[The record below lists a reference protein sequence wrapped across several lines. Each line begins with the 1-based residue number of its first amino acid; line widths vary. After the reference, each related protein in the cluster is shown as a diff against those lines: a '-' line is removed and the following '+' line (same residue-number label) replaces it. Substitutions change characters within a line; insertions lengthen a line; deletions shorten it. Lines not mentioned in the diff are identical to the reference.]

1 MSNDVS
7 NYYQEAGAS
16 DNWDIIITGDKKL
29 FKFNFHEIWQY
40 RDLLFLFVKR
50 DIITVYK
57 QTILGPL
64 WFVIQPILT
73 TIVFVIVFGNIA
85 GISTDGVPQILFYLA
100 GLTIWNYFSETLTT
114 TSKTFTENAGIFG
127 KVYFPRLIIPLSKVI
142 SGLVKYVIQFAFF
155 LCVWVYYWVTTNTL
169 QPNAWILIIPYL
181 LLLMALLG
189 LGFGIIIT
197 SLTTKYRDL
206 TFLITFG
213 IQLLMYATPVI
224 FPMSVVP
231 EKYKIY
237 VWLNPLSSILET
249 FKYAFTGNGSA
260 NIGWLIYSSV
270 FTIILL
276 VLGIFT
282 FNKVE
287 SRFIDTV

>member
-1 MSNDVS
+1 MSHNVS
-7 NYYQEAGAS
+7 GYYREAEAS
-16 DNWDIIITGDKKL
+16 DSWDIIITGSKKY
-29 FKFNFHEIWQY
+29 FNFNFREIWRY
-40 RDLLFLFVKR
+40 RDLLLLFVKR

-64 WFVIQPILT
+64 WFVLQPILT
-73 TIVFVIVFGNIA
+73 TIVFVIVFGNLA

-114 TSKTFTENAGIFG
+114 TSKTFTENAAIFG

-142 SGLVKYVIQFAFF
+142 SGLVKYTIQFCFF
-155 LCVWVYYWVTTNTL
+155 LCVWTYYMITTDTL
-169 QPNAWILIIPYL
+169 EPNVWILAIPYL
-181 LLLMALLG
+181 LLLMAMMG

-237 VWLNPLSSILET
+237 VWLNPLSSILEI
-249 FKYAFTGNGSA
+249 FKYAFTGNGTVE
-260 NIGWLIYSSV
+260 IGWLAYSSI
-270 FTIILL
+270 FTVVLL
-276 VLGIFT
+276 VFGVFT

>member
-1 MSNDVS
+1 MSNEVS
-7 NYYQEAGAS
+7 NYYQEADAS
-16 DNWDIIITGDKKL
+16 DNWDIIITGNRDL
-29 FKFNFHEIWQY
+29 FKFNFREIWRY

-57 QTILGPL
+57 QTILGPV
-64 WFVIQPILT
+64 WFVVQPILT

-127 KVYFPRLIIPLSKVI
+127 KVYFPRLILPLSKVI
-142 SGLVKYVIQFAFF
+142 SGLVKYIIQFGFF
-155 LCVWVYYWVTTNTL
+155 LCVWTYYMFTTDAL
-169 QPNAWILIIPYL
+169 EPNAWILAIPYL

-237 VWLNPLSSILET
+237 VWLNPLSSVLET
-249 FKYAFTGNGSA
+249 FKYAFTGKGSA
-260 NIGWLIYSSV
+260 DVGWLIYSSI